1 MCIAAV
7 FLYIFVNIFFK
18 ILTYWYIKK
27 IKLTPEFTNCTL
39 KYILKNEYPIL
50 LIEYI
55 NFITTNLY
63 YKRIISI
70 SKALSNDNTCVI
82 NFIDIIKLKKQKIKI
97 KYPIS
102 EHQNKRI
109 YIYRRVQH
117 PVENLNHDILINHC
131 YQLSMKK
138 KKKTE

>member
-1 MCIAAV
+1 M
-7 FLYIFVNIFFK
+7 
-18 ILTYWYIKK
+18 
-27 IKLTPEFTNCTL
+27 
-39 KYILKNEYPIL
+39 

-55 NFITTNLY
+55 NFIMTNLY
-63 YKRIISI
+63 YKRIILI

-117 PVENLNHDILINHC
+117 PRRKP
-131 YQLSMKK
+131 QP
-138 KKKTE
+138 